1 MTADY
6 HSLNA
11 MLNLYDEDGNIQ
23 FDKDHEAVDA
33 FLAEHVAPRM
43 IRFESTR
50 ERLRYLVDHH
60 YYEYDVFSKYSPSSS
75 TRSMR
80 MPTHCRTVSRRSWAR
95 SSSTAPTR

>member
-33 FLAEHVAPRM
+33 FLAEHVAR
-43 IRFESTR
+43 
-50 ERLRYLVDHH
+50 
-60 YYEYDVFSKYSPSSS
+60 
-75 TRSMR
+75 
-80 MPTHCRTVSRRSWAR
+80 A
-95 SSSTAPTR
+95 